1 MSGVVPQIPF
11 PPDLEAQKH
20 RGAGEIP
27 ELCLN
32 LIGML
37 MNVLVVQISNVALV
51 LGKKTT

>member
-11 PPDLEAQKH
+11 SPDPEAQKH

-27 ELCLN
+27 ELCLG

-37 MNVLVVQISNVALV
+37 MNVLVVQINKVMWSWS
-51 LGKKTT
+51 